1 MTDRSTDAVTMR
13 RRNPWLRLA
22 GALLAAAPL
31 LVSPAHAQTTA
42 PTTAPTP
49 APTTEESYAWIPSG
63 DFRLRWERTTFQ
75 EPTTQPQILDPRN
88 RWVVRFRAGVT
99 KQFGKLT
106 NFGVRLATGSRTD
119 PNSTDITLGD
129 FADRLEIS
137 VDRAFLELKHKGA
150 FLTGGKFANPFTT
163 TELVWDG
170 DVNPQ
175 GVAGSFARSGS
186 HQVIPKLTGIFYV
199 VDEQTINPDSFM
211 VGGQGQVTIKP
222 SSGWSVVVA
231 GSYYDY
237 TIKSLRNADAG
248 DTRSNRLTPDR
259 TAYLSDFDLLDAVVT
274 FDHHGFGARYP
285 IKFVGDYVSNLGA
298 DDENQGF
305 NLDLFVGKTS
315 AKGDKRF
322 RYGYSQAE
330 TDAVL
335 AAFSHDNTT
344 LATNYKQHTAS
355 FEYQVRKDW
364 QLNATGYVFQRLD
377 TALPTD
383 LNPWIK
389 RLRLNAMVSW

>member
-1 MTDRSTDAVTMR
+1 MMKESKDAVAKWSGF
-13 RRNPWLRLA
+13 NLCVRLA
-22 GALLAAAPL
+22 TAVFAAAPL
-31 LVSPAHAQTTA
+31 FVSPAHAQT
-42 PTTAPTP
+42 PTPTPTP
-49 APTTEESYAWIPSG
+49 APTTEETSAWIPSG

-150 FLTGGKFANPFTT
+150 FLTGGKFANPFDT

-175 GVAGSFARSGS
+175 GVAGSLARSGS
-186 HQVIPKLTGIFYV
+186 HPVTPKLTGIFYV
-199 VDEQTINPDSFM
+199 VDEQTINPDSYM
-211 VGGQGQVTIKP
+211 VGGQGQVAIKA
-222 SSGWSVVVA
+222 SAGWSVVAA
-231 GSYYDY
+231 GSYYGY

-248 DTRSNRLTPDR
+248 DTRGNRLTPDG

-274 FDHHGFGARYP
+274 FDHRGFGARYP
-285 IKFVGDYVSNLGA
+285 IKFVGDYVYNLGA
-298 DDENQGF
+298 DDKNQGF
-305 NLDLFVGKTS
+305 NLDLFVGKVS

-355 FEYQVRKDW
+355 FDYQVRKDT
-364 QLNATGYVFQRLD
+364 QLNATFYVFQRLD
-377 TALPTD
+377 SALPTD